1 MTAHVNAIDEQQRQP
16 EGGPNGYKDFLDA
29 ISRGTKDDV
38 ERFLRQA
45 NSDKRRDSRDEDPTR
60 VSHKRQLTKALEDE
74 DAVTVWKLIA
84 RAKESELKTIEN
96 LNKTCE
102 TVAENECLKEKGL
115 IKYLWGKLRGQRG
128 RVTSACIFRESRPPQ
143 TEFQPEE
150 EQQWI
155 RILSDPLY
163 IGLEWL

>member
-1 MTAHVNAIDEQQRQP
+1 SNVYE
-16 EGGPNGYKDFLDA
+16 DFLDA

-45 NSDKRRDSRDEDPTR
+45 NSDECRDSRDEDPTC

-115 IKYLWGKLRGQRG
+115 IKYLWESYAAKSDLLEDVILPLVYSEKAGHHKLNFNTKKNNSGYVYFLIHSTLVWNG
-128 RVTSACIFRESRPPQ
+128 YGEIIHS
-143 TEFQPEE
+143 
-150 EQQWI
+150 
-155 RILSDPLY
+155 
-163 IGLEWL
+163 